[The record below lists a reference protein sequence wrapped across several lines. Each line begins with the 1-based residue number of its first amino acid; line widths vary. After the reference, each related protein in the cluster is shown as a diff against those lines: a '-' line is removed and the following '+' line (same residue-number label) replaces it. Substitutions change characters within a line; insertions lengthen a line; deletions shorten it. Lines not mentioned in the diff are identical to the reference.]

1 VRPVSHVS
9 NVSPVIPPGA
19 APCLVTGAGGF
30 VGAALLARLRT
41 DAIACRGVRRAR
53 AGEPAEA
60 GAALPDGCV
69 AGPELGAD
77 ADWSTVLAGCRTVV
91 HAAARVH
98 VMHDT
103 SADPLAEFGR
113 VNVQGSLALA
123 RQAAAAGVRRLVFVS
138 SVKVHGESTR
148 RGHPLRACDPLAP
161 VDPYGVSKAQAEDGL
176 RAVARETGLELVV
189 VRPPLVYGPGVG
201 GNFLSM
207 MRWLRRGVPMPFG
220 AVDNRRSLV
229 ALDTLVDL
237 LVTCLHH
244 PRAAGQGFLV
254 SDDEDLST
262 AGLLRR
268 LGAALGRPARLLPV
282 PVGVLRGVAAAVGR
296 EAVVARLVGDLQVDV
311 APTRSV
317 LGWAPALTVDEGLR
331 QAARWFLDPRR
342 QAGP

>member
-1 VRPVSHVS
+1 M
-9 NVSPVIPPGA
+9 IPASAG
-19 APCLVTGAGGF
+19 PCLVTGAGGF
-30 VGAALLARLRT
+30 VGGALLRRLRA

-53 AGEPAEA
+53 DGEPADPGGPLA
-60 GAALPDGCV
+60 DGCV
-69 AGPELGAD
+69 AGPALGAD
-77 ADWSTVLAGCRTVV
+77 ADWSAVLAGCGTVV

-98 VMHDT
+98 VMRE
-103 SADPLAEFGR
+103 SSGDPLAEFRR
-113 VNVQGSLALA
+113 VNVQGSIALA

-148 RGHPLRACDPLAP
+148 RGHPWRACDPPAP
-161 VDPYGVSKAQAEDGL
+161 ADPYGVSKAEAEDGL
-176 RAVARETGLELVV
+176 RAVARETGLDLVV

-207 MRWLRRGVPMPFG
+207 MRWLQRGVPMPFG
-220 AVDNRRSLV
+220 AIDNRRSMV

-237 LVTCLHH
+237 LAICLDH
-244 PRAAGQGFLV
+244 PQAAGRSFLV

-282 PVGVLRGVAAAVGR
+282 PVGVLRGVAAAIGR
-296 EAVVARLVGDLQVDV
+296 EAMIARLAGDLQVDV
-311 APTRSV
+311 APTRLT

-331 QAARWFLDPRR
+331 QTARWWLDRQRR
-342 QAGP
+342 AGT